1 MLTRGSGPWRSVLI
15 KPVEKVQIGRI
26 SRMASLGKE
35 ASEEDKEDK
44 ESGRVP
50 LIANKDD
57 RGTRFNH

>member
-35 ASEEDKEDK
+35 NREDKEDK